1 MGLYLLGTL
10 AALLSAGIANKLLKM
25 PESNNFFIELPDYQL
40 PYWRNVVS
48 TTWNRVRSFVV
59 DAGKIILVF
68 SIVIWLAASYGP
80 PQQMQQ
86 AEEAA
91 QQIALQNQLSAEE
104 AQNLEA
110 SLKMENS
117 FAGQL
122 GHFIEPAI
130 RPLGYDW
137 KIGIALLTSFAARE
151 VFVGTMSTLYSIG
164 TEANEATLTEKLR
177 AEKAADGS
185 PMFTVAL
192 AVSLS
197 LFYAFAMQ
205 CMSTVAVVR
214 RETGSW
220 KWPLIQ
226 LVYMT
231 SLAYISS
238 FMAFQL
244 LS

>member
-1 MGLYLLGTL
+1 
-10 AALLSAGIANKLLKM
+10 
-25 PESNNFFIELPDYQL
+25 
-40 PYWRNVVS
+40 
-48 TTWNRVRSFVV
+48 
-59 DAGKIILVF
+59 
-68 SIVIWLAASYGP
+68 
-80 PQQMQQ
+80 MQQ

-192 AVSLS
+192 AVSLA